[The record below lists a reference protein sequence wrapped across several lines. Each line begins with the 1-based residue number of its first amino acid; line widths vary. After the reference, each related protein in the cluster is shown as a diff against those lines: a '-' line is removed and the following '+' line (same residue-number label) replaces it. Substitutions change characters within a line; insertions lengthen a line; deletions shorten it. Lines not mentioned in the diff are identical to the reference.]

1 MICFYVIMVKRE
13 IMPKGAIPMEAVY
26 SSAIPNDKN
35 TISFEDMYIQNR
47 KLMMHTAMKI
57 LNNFAD
63 AEDCVSEAFLR
74 ASKIFRK
81 ISQLERPKLTSL
93 LVIIVR
99 NAALDKYR
107 ANKRVVAVE
116 EPDIETGTSYNDSYS
131 FDSVIASIGQ
141 LKDEYRDVLML
152 KFVYGYSIKEMTE
165 ILGISADNAYKRI
178 QRAKSEL
185 SKIIEQEG

>member
-1 MICFYVIMVKRE
+1 
-13 IMPKGAIPMEAVY
+13 MEAVY
-26 SSAIPNDKN
+26 STAFPQRDEP
-35 TISFEDMYIQNR
+35 ISFEDMYIQNR

-63 AEDCVSEAFLR
+63 SEDCVSEAFLR
-74 ASKIFRK
+74 ASKIFSK
-81 ISQLERPKLTSL
+81 ISRLERPKLTSL

-107 ANKRVVAVE
+107 ANKKVVAVE
-116 EPDIETGTSYNDSYS
+116 EPDIETGTIHTDSYS

-152 KFVYGYSIKEMTE
+152 KYVYGYSIREMTD

-178 QRAKSEL
+178 QRAKAEL
-185 SKIIEQEG
+185 AKIIEQEG

>member
-1 MICFYVIMVKRE
+1 MLVNRKII
-13 IMPKGAIPMEAVY
+13 PKGAENMEAVY
-26 SSAIPNDKN
+26 SSAIPEKENVM
-35 TISFEDMYIQNR
+35 TFEEMYINNR

-63 AEDCVSEAFLR
+63 AEDCVSEAFFR
-74 ASKIFRK
+74 ASKIFSK
-81 ISQLERPKLTSL
+81 ISALERPKLTSL

-107 ANKRVVAVE
+107 ANKKVIAVE
-116 EPDIETGTSYNDSYS
+116 EPDTETGTTYTDSYS
-131 FDSVIASIGQ
+131 FDSIIASIGQ

-152 KFVYGYSIKEMTE
+152 KFVYGYSIKEMTD

-185 SKIIEQEG
+185 AKMIGKEGTA